1 MPKDFRKL
9 FITRAARIRDAFE
22 LLDRSGAGILLL
34 IDGKGRLER
43 TITDGDLRRELLAER
58 RLEDTLEML
67 PQRTPRT
74 IAPEA
79 GSVEALAVMDEANI
93 NQLPVVDDYGKVLAL
108 HDRRDF
114 DSRILLSTPHM
125 GKDEFGFVQEAFR
138 TNWIAPLG
146 PNVDAFEQEFC
157 EKLGHKHAAALS
169 SGTAAIHLALRLLDL
184 RQGDIVFCS
193 SFTFVA
199 TVNPVLY
206 EKAIPVLIDSDPAS
220 WNMSPVALERAFE
233 NAKRSGK
240 MPKAV
245 LVAHLYGQ
253 SADMDPIMAIC
264 DAYGVPVIEDAA
276 ETVGTLYKGKP
287 SGSFGRIAAY
297 SFNGNKIITTS
308 GGGML
313 TCDDPDSVARARHLA
328 TQAREPA
335 PHYEHTE
342 IGYNYRM
349 SNILAGVGRG
359 QLRVLDQRI
368 ASRRAVFERYRD
380 GLADIGGINWMPEP
394 EWSFSTRWLTTCTI
408 NAEIFGMDAASLREA
423 LQDQGIETR
432 PVWKPMHL
440 QPLFKGAEYFQH
452 GSASVCDELFA
463 TGLCLPSGSNL
474 TDREVDRVIERIR
487 EKVCLSD

>member
-1 MPKDFRKL
+1 MTIHKDFKEV
-9 FITRAARIRDAFE
+9 FITREARIRDAFE
-22 LLDRSGAGILLL
+22 LLDRTGAGILLL
-34 IDGKGRLER
+34 VDNEQRLER

-58 RLEDTLEML
+58 TLEDTLDTL
-67 PQRTPRT
+67 PQRTPLT
-74 IAPEA
+74 IAPET
-79 GSVEALAVMDEANI
+79 GSTEALAAMDEAGI
-93 NQLPVVDDYGKVLAL
+93 NQLPVVDDRGQVLAIL
-108 HDRRDF
+108 DRRDF

-125 GKDEFGFVQEAFR
+125 GDDEFQFVREAFR

-146 PNVDAFEQEFC
+146 PNVDAFENEFC
-157 EKLGHKHAAALS
+157 DQLGHRHAAALS
-169 SGTAAIHLALRLLDL
+169 SGTAALHLALRLLDV
-184 RQGDIVFCS
+184 RQDDIVFCS

-199 TVNPVLY
+199 TMNPVLY
-206 EKAIPVLIDSDPAS
+206 EKAIPVLIDSEPGS
-220 WNMSPVALERAFE
+220 WNMSPLALERAFE
-233 NAKRSGK
+233 AATRSGK

-245 LVAHLYGQ
+245 MVAHLYGQ
-253 SADMDPIMAIC
+253 SSDMDPIMEIC

-287 SGSFGRIAAY
+287 SGSFGRVAAY

-313 TCDDPDSVARARHLA
+313 TSDDPDLVARARHLA

-359 QLRVLDQRI
+359 QLRVLDERI
-368 ASRRAVFERYRD
+368 ASRRAVFARYRD
-380 GLADIGGINWMPEP
+380 GLAGIDGIHWMPEP
-394 EWSFSTRWLTTCTI
+394 DWSFSTRWLTTCTI
-408 NAEIFGMDAASLREA
+408 DAQAFGMEA
-423 LQDQGIETR
+423 RVLSEKLQNQGIESR

-440 QPLFKGAEYFQH
+440 QPLLEGAEYFPH
-452 GSASVCDELFA
+452 GNTSVSDELFA

-474 TDREVDRVIERIR
+474 TDREIERVIERIR
-487 EKVCLSD
+487 EQAS